1 MWRLLRPD
9 AAHVWEDDE
18 VRRRLSWYYDVMRDH
33 RPSKYLICKRVEVE
47 LRGDESLE
55 ELWRMH
61 REASREFAELW
72 EKVKEGAGL
81 EGFPKPNTS
90 LLDLKARIASRLLE
104 QCCFCERRCGVNRAA
119 GERGFCRLDS
129 VSRVS
134 TWFHHFGEEAPLV
147 PSGTIF
153 FTSCNFRCQ
162 FCQNWDISTD
172 PLNGVEVDAKKLA
185 AIASTLRREG
195 CRNVNYV
202 GGEPTPHLHVIL
214 ESLKYMEVNV
224 PILWNSNMY
233 CSLEAMELLKDV
245 VDIWLPDFKYFN
257 DSCAERLSKAPRYLE
272 VVKRNHLIAH
282 ESGDVIVRHLVLP
295 NHLDCCTKPLLEWLA
310 SNLPRAL
317 VNVMAQYRPEH
328 VVAREPARFPDIARR
343 PTRQEME
350 EAYATAR
357 RLGIVFEPVS

>member
-1 MWRLLRPD
+1 LWRLLRPD

-18 VRRRLSWYYDVMRDH
+18 VRRRLSWYYDVMVNR
-33 RPSKYLICKRVEVE
+33 RPSKYLICKRVAVE
-47 LRGDESLE
+47 LRGDEGLE
-55 ELWRMH
+55 ELWRLH
-61 REASREFAELW
+61 REASREFAEAW
-72 EKVKEGAGL
+72 ERVKEGLSL
-81 EGFPKPNTS
+81 ERLPRPRTS
-90 LLDLKARIASRLLE
+90 LLDLKAELAKRLLRK
-104 QCCFCERRCGVNRAA
+104 CVFCERRCGVDRAA
-119 GERGFCRLDS
+119 GARGFCKLDS

-172 PLNGVEVDAKKLA
+172 PLNGVEVDARKLA

-214 ESLKYMEVNV
+214 DSLRYMEVNV
-224 PILWNSNMY
+224 PILWNSNLY
-233 CSLEAMELLKDV
+233 CSLESMELLKDV

-257 DSCAERLSKAPRYLE
+257 DACAERLSKVVNYVE

-282 ESGDVIVRHLVLP
+282 ESGDIIVRHLVLP
-295 NHLDCCTKPLLEWLA
+295 NHLECCTKPLLEWLA
-310 SNLPRAL
+310 ANLPRAL
-317 VNVMAQYRPEH
+317 VNIMAQYRPEH

-343 PTRQEME
+343 PTAQEME
-350 EAYATAR
+350 EAYSTAR